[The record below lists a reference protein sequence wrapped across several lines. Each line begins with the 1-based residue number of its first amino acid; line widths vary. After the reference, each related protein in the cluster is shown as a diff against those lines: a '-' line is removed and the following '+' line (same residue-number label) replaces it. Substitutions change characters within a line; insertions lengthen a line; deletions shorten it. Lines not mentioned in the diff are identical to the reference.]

1 MSGDSWRLSRT
12 VLASLVACG
21 VEDFVLCPGSRNTPL
36 SISLVRAG
44 REGQI
49 QLHRRMDER
58 VAGFLALGVAKVK
71 GACAVVV
78 TSGSAV
84 GNLLPAV
91 MEAHASGVC
100 LVVISAD
107 RPATL
112 IGARS
117 NQTTN
122 QSGIFGA
129 HCVHAANLYS
139 SDANPAAWAAQ
150 TRRALISGL
159 GLRTSRS
166 GPVQLNLGLDVPLLP
181 GEGGGEQDG
190 LGRLIQRYVAD
201 FELPAARPPI
211 CEKLDYVPGTV
222 VLAGDASP
230 EVGRQAARVAER
242 AGLPLFAEP
251 SSNARRSPNAVWNY
265 VPQLAAGRDD
275 EINRVLVYGH
285 PTLSRPVTKLLSGQ
299 ERQIVAV
306 GEHADYPD
314 PGLAVNAVVDAV
326 SLEPDSSGWLGSWLN
341 PENQSK
347 PSRAQSFVEEFLAA
361 APNNVFFGS
370 SNSIRYADAARSWP
384 ETNAY
389 ANRGL
394 AGIDGA
400 IATAGGIALAS
411 GQPTAALIGD
421 LTFLYDAGAL
431 LIPAGQPEPDLRVV
445 VLDDDGGAIFRSL
458 EVGAPDFEDVFGEAF
473 AMPHGHDLAAIAA
486 GYGLSSVV
494 VSSPQELRDALSKPI
509 CGVGIVVVRLYR

>member
-58 VAGFLALGVAKVK
+58 VAGFLALGVAKEK

-100 LVVISAD
+100 LIVISAD

-159 GLRTSRS
+159 GLRTSRL
-166 GPVQLNLGLDVPLLP
+166 GPVQLNLGLDVPLVP
-181 GEGGGEQDG
+181 SSAEG
-190 LGRLIQRYVAD
+190 LGELIEKFSAE
-201 FELPAARPPI
+201 FELPAARIPA
-211 CEKLDYVPGTV
+211 CQRLEYVPGTV

-306 GEHADYPD
+306 GQYADYPD
-314 PGLAVNAVVDAV
+314 PGLTVTALVDAV
-326 SLEPDSSGWLGSWLN
+326 NVEPDSSGWLGSWLN
-341 PENQSK
+341 REDGEPCH
-347 PSRAQSFVEEFLAA
+347 AQVFVEEFLAA
-361 APNNVFFGS
+361 APENVFFGS

-384 ETNAY
+384 KTNAY

-431 LIPAGQPEPDLRVV
+431 LMPAGQPEPDLRVV

-509 CGVGIVVVRLYR
+509 RGVGVVVVRLYR